1 MNKSVN
7 RSLDEFSNSEVVSVA
22 RANPLALSLI
32 GLGVGLLLMNGYK
45 KKSTTYRYADRD
57 TRGHQ
62 GKGAYASGGSSYS
75 GNRSGNQPSMLK
87 SAQGKITDTASTA
100 YESVGNAASGAY
112 DSVSNVAGTAYSGVT
127 SAATTAVSGVTG
139 AASSVGDYAGKA
151 YDRVGD
157 LGSQARDHYDYYIEE
172 NPLAVGAVALA
183 LGAAVGMAI
192 PSTRVENQLM
202 GETREQLMQ
211 KAQDTAGDLVDRV
224 KQVAGEAQRTIS
236 DEVKTQTQ
244 NLTQ

>member
-1 MNKSVN
+1 
-7 RSLDEFSNSEVVSVA
+7 
-22 RANPLALSLI
+22 
-32 GLGVGLLLMNGYK
+32 
-45 KKSTTYRYADRD
+45 
-57 TRGHQ
+57 
-62 GKGAYASGGSSYS
+62 
-75 GNRSGNQPSMLK
+75 
-87 SAQGKITDTASTA
+87 
-100 YESVGNAASGAY
+100 
-112 DSVSNVAGTAYSGVT
+112 
-127 SAATTAVSGVTG
+127 VTG